1 MRKVNV
7 SQICTQ
13 ERATREQ
20 ESVLTDSLNCEKELP
35 CKRAMLA
42 ADDYERWSL

>member
-1 MRKVNV
+1 MSVKFVHK
-7 SQICTQ
+7 
-13 ERATREQ
+13 RATREQ

-42 ADDYERWSL
+42 ADNYERWSL